1 MKKPQHQLHVALAE
15 SIEANLN
22 GLNEKH
28 AKKLQK
34 RISKAA
40 KKLTDTYAKLLSKER
55 QGHKQAAL
63 VTTPVALAKAALRVA
78 KQTAKRAPGA
88 VAPSAQKKPAAP
100 LKQV

>member
-1 MKKPQHQLHVALAE
+1 MKKPQHQLHVALTE

-40 KKLTDTYAKLLSKER
+40 KKLTDTYAKLLGKER

-63 VTTPVALAKAALRVA
+63 VTTPVALAKAALRVT
-78 KQTAKRAPGA
+78 KQTAKR
-88 VAPSAQKKPAAP
+88 PSAAASSLQKKPAAP